1 MRFRF
6 FAWVIVRSNSSSP
19 QLCVFFFVSAQWTV
33 DTHESGIND
42 LLATR
47 CWLLTI
53 LTPDKYELPVIQKQ
67 LPEMLNTQPIDL
79 CVVCLSILSI
89 EEKTVWWHLNWTRIF
104 FWVISTT
111 FSCFMVPTVW
121 FIERIIA
128 EWNPFYCLTVTN
140 LLSFLRYRN
149 CI

>member
-19 QLCVFFFVSAQWTV
+19 QLCVFFRFGSVDSGHPWVRNQWPPC
-33 DTHESGIND
+33 DS
-42 LLATR
+42 LLAAYNFDTGQIWTAGHTETTAR
-47 CWLLTI
+47 NAQH
-53 LTPDKYELPVIQKQ
+53 PADRFVRG
-67 LPEMLNTQPIDL
+67 
-79 CVVCLSILSI
+79 LSIDI
-89 EEKTVWWHLNWTRIF
+89 EYRREDSMMTRIF
-104 FWVISTT
+104 FRVISTT
-111 FSCFMVPTVW
+111 FSCFMAPTVW

-128 EWNPFYCLTVTN
+128 EWNLFYCLTVTN